1 MNTLG
6 ERVKYLRMSHHMSQ
20 MRLAAAA
27 GCAQARIAEIESG
40 RNITS
45 KHTIRLANA
54 LDVDPMWLA
63 EGSGEKPIQPFSIE
77 TNAHEAHRFVKLA
90 IRAGYLAKP
99 NTLTCADCGNT
110 ATEYDHRDYN
120 RPLDVEPV
128 CHACN
133 NRRGPAKPFIHVN
146 DR

>member
-6 ERVKYLRMSHHMSQ
+6 ERVKHLRKSYRMSQ
-20 MRLAAAA
+20 MRLAAEA

-54 LDVDPMWLA
+54 LGVEPMWLA
-63 EGSGEKPIQPFSIE
+63 EGSTDKSPQPVVIE
-77 TNAHEAHRFVKLA
+77 TGSYDAHRFVRLA

-99 NTLTCADCGNT
+99 ETLACSDCGKP
-110 ATEYDHRDYN
+110 ATGYDHRDYN

-128 CHACN
+128 CRSCN
-133 NRRGPAKPFIHVN
+133 VKRGPAKPFIHIN